1 MAQRSA
7 DAATAAATSGMSQSV
22 GYLLAAVGPVLFGA
36 LYGATGSWVPPL
48 LVLLTGIT
56 LQLGAGLLLSRERMV
71 FEPRRPRG

>member
-1 MAQRSA
+1 
-7 DAATAAATSGMSQSV
+7 
-22 GYLLAAVGPVLFGA
+22 
-36 LYGATGSWVPPL
+36 VPPL